1 MSAALTSKNTAA
13 ILLLMLLSDPVL
25 AMTQTS
31 DPISAAYAV
40 ETTPIID
47 VPIAVI
53 PASKPNSVQLTT
65 LIDPTTKIAVADS
78 YQVDVPSFLSLEQA
92 QNRLGEVSPKI
103 AANQANIAASEFQTE
118 ALKTL
123 DKPFV
128 FAQASAN
135 IYTLQEDIDLSSLKN
150 GVITG
155 INQAQNGVTD
165 LIPPMIDVPALP
177 NFGELVGDRLPGNY
191 DFKRSGSKTSAG
203 IGVAWPVYTAG
214 RTQAA
219 VALSAART
227 NEALADDV
235 LDKNTLYSTLIER
248 YFNAQLA
255 IIASYLRDDAAQ
267 TLQQTDHLAKRLFE
281 EGFISRVERLEAQS
295 ALADA
300 QSAAVNAGND
310 AKLAMIALQRLLRTE
325 YRVKP
330 TTPLFISSK
339 PLADVSYFQTLA
351 LNNHPGLQKV
361 AAKRAQAEQLHA
373 LSDTGLKPTVMMY
386 GYSQIEEKPSWLAGV
401 SASWKLWGGL
411 DKSALSASSQAK
423 IRQADL
429 SAIEVS
435 DNLLLLVEKN
445 WHDVN
450 NAQSRY
456 QSLQSNVDLAAEVL
470 RLRRLGLEEGVNTT
484 VDVVQAQTQYLK
496 SRTEQAQAA
505 NDYVQALAALMQSCG
520 TPLDFNRY
528 LNAADI
534 HLPTLYQDPQ

>member
-1 MSAALTSKNTAA
+1 MTALLASKNTVLTLLVT
-13 ILLLMLLSDPVL
+13 LLLLPTL
-25 AMTQTS
+25 A
-31 DPISAAYAV
+31 SAESNEV
-40 ETTPIID
+40 MTTPIVEATPLAVTDSINRE
-47 VPIAVI
+47 IA
-53 PASKPNSVQLTT
+53 PNLTT
-65 LIDPTTKIAVADS
+65 LIDPITKTRVTNS
-78 YQVDVPSFLSLEQA
+78 YPVDVPSFLSLEQA
-92 QNRLGEVSPKI
+92 QTMLSAVSPKL
-103 AANQANIAASEFQTE
+103 AANQANIAASHFQSE

-128 FAQASAN
+128 FAQVSAN
-135 IYTLQEDIDLSSLKN
+135 AYTLQEDIDLSTLKN
-150 GVITG
+150 GVTNG
-155 INQAQNGVTD
+155 INQAQNHVTD
-165 LIPPMIDVPALP
+165 LIPPMVDIPELP
-177 NFGELVGDRLPGNY
+177 NFGDLVGDKIPDSY
-191 DFKRSGSKTSAG
+191 EFKRSGTKTAAG

-214 RTQAA
+214 RTDAA
-219 VALSAART
+219 VALSDART

-235 LDKNTLYSTLIER
+235 LDKNELYGTLIER
-248 YFNAQLA
+248 YFKAQLA
-255 IIASYLRDDAAQ
+255 IIGAYLRDDAEQ

-300 QSAAVNAGND
+300 KSAAVNANND
-310 AKLAMIALQRLLRTE
+310 ARLAMIALQRLLRTE
-325 YRVKP
+325 YRIKP
-330 TTPLFISSK
+330 TTPLFVSSK
-339 PLADVSYFQTLA
+339 PLADVSYFQDLA
-351 LNNHPGLQKV
+351 LKNHPAFQKV

-411 DKSALSASSQAK
+411 DKSALNASSSAK

-429 SAIEVS
+429 SRIEVS

-484 VDVVQAQTQYLK
+484 VEVVQAQTQYLK

-520 TPLDFNRY
+520 TPLDFNHY
-528 LNAADI
+528 LAAADI
-534 HLPTLYQDPQ
+534 HLPTLYQDR

>member
-1 MSAALTSKNTAA
+1 MNRGWSLQYPVLFAALVMVFQAQAATAD
-13 ILLLMLLSDPVL
+13 LDNLPND
-25 AMTQTS
+25 
-31 DPISAAYAV
+31 AA
-40 ETTPIID
+40 TPIVNAIEPNPAIT
-47 VPIAVI
+47 PIPTPTA
-53 PASKPNSVQLTT
+53 LTT
-65 LIDPTTKIAVADS
+65 MIDPATHLTVNGS
-78 YQVDVPSFLSLEQA
+78 YPVTVPSFLSLEQA
-92 QNRLGEVSPKI
+92 QQMLLQVSPKL
-103 AANQANIAASEFQTE
+103 AANQANIAASQFQSD

-135 IYTLQEDIDLSSLKN
+135 AYQLQEDIDLSTLKN
-150 GVITG
+150 GVANG
-155 INQAQNGVTD
+155 INQAQNGALD
-165 LIPPMIDVPALP
+165 LIPPMVEIPNLP
-177 NFGELVGDRLPGNY
+177 NFGDLVGDKIPDTY
-191 DFKRSGSKTSAG
+191 EFKRSGTKTSAG
-203 IGVAWPVYTAG
+203 LGVAWPVYTAG
-214 RTQAA
+214 RTDAA
-219 VALSAART
+219 VALSEARST
-227 NEALADDV
+227 EALADDI
-235 LDKNTLYSTLIER
+235 LDKNDLYATLVER
-248 YFNAQLA
+248 YFKAQLA
-255 IIASYLRDDAAQ
+255 IIAAYLRDDAYQ

-300 QSAAVNAGND
+300 KSASNNADND
-310 AKLAMIALQRLLRTE
+310 ARLAMMALQRLLRTE
-325 YRVKP
+325 YRIKP
-330 TTPLFISSK
+330 TTPLFVSSK
-339 PLADVSYFQTLA
+339 PLADVGYFQDLA
-351 LNNHPGLQKV
+351 LKNHPALQKV

-373 LSDTGLKPTVMMY
+373 LSDTGLKPTVLMY

-411 DKSALSASSQAK
+411 DKSALSASSSAK

-456 QSLQSNVDLAAEVL
+456 QSLQSHVDLAAEVL

-496 SRTEQAQAA
+496 ARTEQAQAA
-505 NDYVQALAALMQSCG
+505 NDYVQGLAALMQSCG

-528 LNAADI
+528 LAAADI
-534 HLPTLYQDPQ
+534 HLPVLYQAP